1 MSDARE
7 IKTPAIVIKRARLKE
22 ADRVITLF
30 TRQSGKVSA
39 LARGVRKSGSKLAGH
54 LELLN
59 YTDITLTR
67 GKGFPTIIGSQTLNP
82 HLCLRSSLERTAY
95 ALYYAEL
102 VNHFVE
108 EEQPSVL
115 VFDLLVE
122 TLDNACT
129 AENMELLSRFFELN
143 LLSALGFQ
151 PQLRLCL
158 DCGAA
163 LKAEVN
169 YFSNSLGGLLC
180 PNCAAKSSVLPV
192 SVNGQKVLR
201 FLVDHG
207 LAQSVRLKLDSVLNR
222 ELKQLLHSY
231 LRYLLERDI
240 KSSAWLHQL
249 EVMLPPLEPASD
261 TRLGQSA
268 GTGDAERLVDLQGGA

>member
-1 MSDARE
+1 MSEARE

-30 TRQSGKVSA
+30 TRELGKVSA
-39 LARGVRKSGSKLAGH
+39 LARGVRKSSSKLAGH

-59 YTDITLTR
+59 YTDITLAR

-82 HLCLRSSLERTAY
+82 YLCLRSSLERTSY
-95 ALYYAEL
+95 ALYYTEL
-102 VNHFVE
+102 VNHFTP
-108 EEQPSVL
+108 EEQPNTG

-122 TLDNACT
+122 TLENACT
-129 AENMELLSRFFELN
+129 AENMELLSRCFEIN
-143 LLSALGFQ
+143 LLGALGFQ
-151 PQLRLCL
+151 PQLRTCL
-158 DCGAA
+158 DCGAT

-180 PNCAAKSSVLPV
+180 PNCAVKAAVFPV

-201 FLVDHG
+201 FLADHG
-207 LAQSVRLKLDSVLNR
+207 LTQSARLKLDSGLNK
-222 ELKQLLHSY
+222 ELKQILSNY

-240 KSSAWLHQL
+240 KSTAWLHQL
-249 EVMLPPLEPASD
+249 EVMLPPEPTPDS
-261 TRLGQSA
+261 RSGQPA